1 LWRPPLS
8 RQQTDVP
15 GTPERGKFSFVLLI
29 VSGVMAILLQTS
41 LTQLLP
47 VVPDFLLV
55 LCVYLGIYHRSVGGA
70 AISFFLGYG
79 LDSCSGAPVG
89 TNAFSL
95 SLVFATVSIIAQQLW
110 LNNPFSVLCMV
121 FLGVVLKTSAVLLL
135 SDFGGISFF
144 LQPSVAQYVVWD
156 AIVAMLLTPVVFT
169 LLYRGEPFD
178 YEG

>member
-1 LWRPPLS
+1 MWRPPLS
-8 RQQTDVP
+8 GQQNDAP

-29 VSGVMAILLQTS
+29 TSGVIAILLQTS
-41 LTQLLP
+41 LAQLLP

-70 AISFFLGYG
+70 ATAFFLGYG

-89 TNAFSL
+89 TNAFAL
-95 SLVFATVSIIAQQLW
+95 SLVFATVSVIAQQLW

-121 FLGVVLKTSAVLLL
+121 FLGVILKTGAVLLL
-135 SDFGGISFF
+135 SDFGRVSFF
-144 LQPSVAQYVVWD
+144 LQPIVARYIVWD
-156 AIVAMLLTPVVFT
+156 AVVAMLLTPVVFT
-169 LLYRGEPFD
+169 VLYRGETFD